1 MNIGDNIK
9 ALRAMRGIK
18 QKDLADALGFSCQN
32 ISKWENGVSLPD
44 IDTVLAL
51 SGYFGVSTDV
61 LLGNVPK
68 TAKETIDVAV
78 NSLKSVTVWTDFEHM
93 NSIAPPAHHEG
104 RRRGGVGRR
113 TRAHSAQNCLL
124 MGVDAEHKICMLHV
138 ILGNIFVNAGW
149 FYQRPGGN
157 NCVIKNEDAAEK
169 WYKSGHWELVVPKD
183 GFLLAAE
190 LCDYRVT
197 RLLRFVIP
205 EEYHSY
211 LDKSSPMYNNF
222 RNVYNGKQLFSDI
235 LGRGEL
241 DFIDV
246 TLEQD
251 KLVLTKPL
259 AFVDPLAENI
269 DRLTGLVK
277 ERVEQSLK
285 EIRDELATMHMQVEE
300 AQSLAEEAMSTAE
313 DAMSTAE
320 DARCIAEDNE

>member
-9 ALRAMRGIK
+9 ALRAMKGIK

-51 SGYFGVSTDV
+51 SRYFEVSTDI
-61 LLGNVPK
+61 LLGNLQK
-68 TAKETIDVAV
+68 TAKEVIDVAV
-78 NSLKSVTVWTDFEHM
+78 NSMKAVTVWTDFEHM
-93 NSIAPPAHHEG
+93 NSIAPSAYHLG
-104 RRRGGVGRR
+104 RRRGGVERR
-113 TRAHSAQNCLL
+113 TRAHYAQNCLL

-138 ILGNIFVNAGW
+138 ILGGKFITAGW
-149 FYQRPGGN
+149 FYQRPSGN
-157 NCVIKNEDAAEK
+157 NCVIRNEDAPEK

-197 RLLRFVIP
+197 RLLRFIIP
-205 EEYHSY
+205 EEHHSY
-211 LDKSSPMYNNF
+211 LDKSSPIYNNF
-222 RNVYNGKQLFSDI
+222 RNVYNGRQLFSDI

-241 DFIDV
+241 DFIDA

-251 KLVLTKPL
+251 KLVLTKPQV
-259 AFVDPLAENI
+259 FIDPLTENI

-277 ERVEQSLK
+277 ERVELSLK
-285 EIRDELATMHMQVEE
+285 EIRDELATMRMEVEE
-300 AQSLAEEAMSTAE
+300 AQSLAE
-313 DAMSTAE
+313 DAMSIAE
-320 DARCIAEDNE
+320 DARSIAEDNESMWEVK